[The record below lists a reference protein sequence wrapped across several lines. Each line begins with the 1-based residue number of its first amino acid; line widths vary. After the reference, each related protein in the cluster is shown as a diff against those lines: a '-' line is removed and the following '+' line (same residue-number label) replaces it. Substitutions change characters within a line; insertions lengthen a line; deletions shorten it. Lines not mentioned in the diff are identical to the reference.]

1 MRIDVGKVA
10 DASLE
15 SLHNTRRPII
25 AHLHDDQH
33 GLRHQCPAAEG
44 QPELLA
50 GGKLAEYRIARAAA
64 YRNTPTVFTSVH
76 VDCDHAA
83 KRRLQQG
90 QAAGASKVAK
100 LADVV
105 VGPLPILGLAH
116 RYDEGEPVGADV
128 EHASIG
134 VDRTA

>member
-1 MRIDVGKVA
+1 MRIDVSKVA

-50 GGKLAEYRIARAAA
+50 GGKLAEYRIARAVA

-83 KRRLQQG
+83 KRRLQQR
-90 QAAGASKVAK
+90 QAAGTSKVAK

-105 VGPLPILGLAH
+105 VGPLPSWACAPL
-116 RYDEGEPVGADV
+116 RRRGAGGAGV